1 MGLGESKELNQ
12 ELELFPTE
20 EREILQDNF
29 MKLSGGS
36 KKIDRQT
43 LEVFNLLNGLV
54 VFRMLL
60 NCYFLNQKQIFWLG
74 EYVI

>member
-20 EREILQDNF
+20 EREILKDNF
-29 MKLSGGS
+29 TKLSGGS

-43 LEVFNLLNGLV
+43 LQVYILYTVN
-54 VFRMLL
+54 
-60 NCYFLNQKQIFWLG
+60 
-74 EYVI
+74 

>member
-29 MKLSGGS
+29 MKLSDGS

-43 LEVFNLLNGLV
+43 LEVFN
-54 VFRMLL
+54 
-60 NCYFLNQKQIFWLG
+60 I
-74 EYVI
+74 

>member
-20 EREILQDNF
+20 ERELLKANF
-29 MKLSGGS
+29 TKLSVGGS

-43 LEVFNLLNGLV
+43 LEVYFIQLNLWINLLK
-54 VFRMLL
+54 LL
-60 NCYFLNQKQIFWLG
+60 YCF
-74 EYVI
+74 